1 MLLAGSVA
9 SAFVDTESMGDLSFK
24 AAVTPTA
31 GTANAYAYGLAG
43 EYAGGVLNVSY
54 SLNAAAT
61 DVNVVVKNSAGEVVY
76 TQKLG
81 AQAAG
86 THTAAVNLQNVDSG
100 DYSWAFSVAT
110 AK

>member
-1 MLLAGSVA
+1 MNKTLRKFAFAGAALLLAGSVA

-61 DVNVVVKNSAGEVVY
+61 DVIVMMIFLLCCTGVCTG
-76 TQKLG
+76 
-81 AQAAG
+81 
-86 THTAAVNLQNVDSG
+86 
-100 DYSWAFSVAT
+100 
-110 AK
+110 